1 LFEGVSIAVVT
12 PFSGGEVDEPAFRR
26 LVDHVFNQGVAGIVA
41 TGTTGETP
49 TLSIEERERV
59 WRLALDAA
67 AGRGFVV
74 AGTGTNSTR
83 ETIDLTRRAA
93 SLGVD
98 GCMVVVPYYNKP
110 GPRGLAAHFL
120 TVAEAVEIPL
130 VIYNVPGRT
139 GTNMLPDTVKAV
151 AGHEHIV
158 AIKEASG
165 SLDQA
170 TEILRTTDLTVLSG
184 DDSLTLPVLA
194 AGGKG
199 VVSVAGHLAG
209 ADLVSLLDHH
219 RQGRVAEA
227 ARIHQKLLPL
237 VEALFCESNP
247 APLKAALCHLG
258 LIENELRLPLV
269 PVGPESMTRIIRVM
283 DELGLAPGGVGTG

>member
-1 LFEGVSIAVVT
+1 MFEGVSIAVVT
-12 PFSGGEVDEPAFRR
+12 PFSGGEIDEPAFRR
-26 LVDHVFNQGVAGIVA
+26 VINHVFDQKVAGIVA

-49 TLSIEERERV
+49 TLSVEERERV
-59 WRLALDAA
+59 WRIAIETT

-74 AGTGTNSTR
+74 AGTGSNSTR

-120 TVAEAVEIPL
+120 AVADEVEIPL

-139 GTNMLPDTVKAV
+139 GSNMLPDTVKAV

-165 SLDQA
+165 SVDQA

-209 ADLVSLLDHH
+209 ADLVAMVNHYG
-219 RQGRVAEA
+219 QGQVTDA

-247 APLKAALCHLG
+247 APVKAALSHLG

-269 PVGPESMTRIIRVM
+269 PVTPVSMTRVARVM
-283 DELGLAPGGVGTG
+283 EELGLCPSGVGGN